1 MKYMM
6 KFKTLA
12 VLAASGLALAAC
24 NQAPDAATQ
33 TALDRIAVEDLITDY
48 YENFGGT
55 ENEDFAKYYT
65 EDASFDVNGLVYKG
79 HAEIVKLYDELGQE
93 PDAATQGGTFHML
106 LGNPIVKVDGDQA
119 TVKLFWTGVMND
131 KIDAPPHL
139 VEQGREYDLLVKVD
153 GKWLIKKR
161 VVIADSGLP
170 EMFKATYTPRMDYDV
185 TKEDA
190 PATPASSAPASSAAP
205 SETPAE

>member
-1 MKYMM
+1 MRL
-6 KFKTLA
+6 KTLFI
-12 VLAASGLALAAC
+12 LTAAGLALGAC

-33 TALDRIAVEDLITDY
+33 TALDRLAVEDLIADY

-65 EDASFDVNGLVYKG
+65 EDAVFDVNGLVYEG
-79 HAEIVKLYDELGQE
+79 HKEIVKLYDDLGQE
-93 PDAATQGGTFHML
+93 PDNAAQGGTFHML
-106 LGNPIVKVDGDQA
+106 LSNPIVKVDGDQA

-139 VEQGREYDLLVKVD
+139 VEQGREYDLLVKQD

-170 EMFKATYTPRMDYDV
+170 EMFRKTYTSRMDYDV
-185 TKEDA
+185 TKDDA
-190 PATPASSAPASSAAP
+190 PAAPASSAAA
-205 SETPAE
+205 SETSAE

>member
-1 MKYMM
+1 MKM
-6 KFKTLA
+6 KAMA
-12 VLAASGLALAAC
+12 VLGTAALALGAC
-24 NQAPDAATQ
+24 NQKPDAEMQKLA
-33 TALDRIAVEDLITDY
+33 DRIAVEDLITDY
-48 YENFGGT
+48 YEHFGGSQ
-55 ENEDFAKYYT
+55 NEDFAKYYT

-79 HAEIVKLYDELGQE
+79 HKEIVKLYDDLGAE
-93 PDAATQGGTFHML
+93 PDNAAQGGTFHML
-106 LGNPIVKVDGDQA
+106 LTNPIVHVDGDTA

-139 VEQGREYDLLVKVD
+139 VEQGREYDLLVKQD

-170 EMFKATYTPRMDYDV
+170 QMFKATYTPRMDYDV

-190 PATPASSAPASSAAP
+190 PAAPVTSPAA